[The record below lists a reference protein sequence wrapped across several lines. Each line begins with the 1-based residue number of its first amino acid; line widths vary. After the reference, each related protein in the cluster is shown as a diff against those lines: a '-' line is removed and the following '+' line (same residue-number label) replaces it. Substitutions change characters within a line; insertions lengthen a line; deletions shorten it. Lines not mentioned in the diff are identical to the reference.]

1 MCFRVPE
8 TEGAAHPLASGSDP
22 DARKTYPEAGFVET
36 LHSNKLSTIIDEI
49 PGLVGRTFGPSSWFQ
64 VTQDDVN
71 AYADV
76 SRDHN
81 PIHVDPAA
89 AARSPF
95 GRAVAH
101 GYLTLSLVVPLM
113 AEVFEV
119 TDMGTGM
126 NYGLDRLR
134 FPAPVPVDGRIRL
147 RGEVLE
153 TNPVQ
158 GGQQITVRV
167 TFDVDGSSKPACVAD
182 LLLRYYK

>member
-1 MCFRVPE
+1 MIQDGSPGVQGTHPE
-8 TEGAAHPLASGSDP
+8 EG
-22 DARKTYPEAGFVET
+22 FMET
-36 LHSNKLSTIIDEI
+36 RNSSTLRTTIDGI
-49 PGLVGRTFGPSSWFQ
+49 PGLTGRTFGPSSWFR

-81 PIHVDPAA
+81 PIHVDPEA

-95 GRAVAH
+95 GRTVAH

-134 FPAPVPVDGRIRL
+134 FPSPVPVDGRIRL

-153 TNPVQ
+153 TAPLEA
-158 GGQQITVRV
+158 GQQLTVRV
-167 TFDVDGSSKPACVAD
+167 TFEVDGSSKPACVAD
-182 LLLRYYK
+182 LLLRYYR